1 MINQI
6 SRILNTP
13 SSHLIEDM
21 LGVIAIFVVLLAGLT
36 LPGLI

>member
-1 MINQI
+1 MITQI
-6 SRILNTP
+6 SRILNTS

-21 LGVIAIFVVLLAGLT
+21 IGVFAIFIVLLAGLT